1 MQNQHIH
8 HTWIINVRVYH
19 GVHLPGVVYVVV
31 AAVAPH
37 GQVAEAEGQHVLR
50 LRGVAQAVARHIPRR
65 EDR

>member
-1 MQNQHIH
+1 MDYKCESISQCAPS
-8 HTWIINVRVYH
+8 VY
-19 GVHLPGVVYVVV
+19 LPGVVYVVV

-50 LRGVAQAVARHIPRR
+50 LRGVAQAVARHIPGR